1 MSQKMTG
8 AQILIESLLKENVEV
23 VFGLPGGQALPIFD
37 AIYGS
42 KLNFVLTRHEQ
53 AASHMA
59 DGYARSTGKT
69 GVCIVTSGPGATN
82 TVTGLATAY
91 MDSVPLIVFSGQVS
105 TAVIGQDAFQE
116 ADTTGIT
123 RSVTKHNFLVKD
135 VKDLAKTIKEAFYI
149 ASTGRPG
156 PVLVDIPVD
165 VQRGICEFAYPEK
178 VEIRSYKPNYNGHP
192 GQIKKAAEIINKS
205 ERPVLYIGMGVIA
218 SNAEDEVL
226 EISKKADIPVTNTLL
241 AKGAYPNDSA
251 LSLNMLG
258 MHGTYYAN
266 KAVQAADVIIAVG
279 ARFDDRCTGKV
290 CDFAKKAKI
299 IHIDIDPAAISKIVD
314 TDIPVV
320 GDAKTVLKEM
330 SSLIK
335 NKERKEWI
343 EKIGEWKKEHPL
355 SYERNDD
362 KLRPQYVIEKISEL
376 TKGEAIVAT
385 EVGQHQ
391 MWSAQYYKAAKP
403 RTFISSG
410 GLGTMGFGYPAGIG
424 AKFGNPDKE
433 VIVIAGDGSFQM
445 NMQEM
450 AIAVLNEVNIK
461 TVILNNQYLGMVRQW
476 QQMFYGKRYSR
487 TCLAKRKT
495 CPSSC
500 NTPDR
505 DKCPVYVPDFVKW
518 AESYGA
524 LGIRVTDKKDV
535 EPAIKKMLEAK
546 CPVVLDVWVEI
557 EENVFPMVP
566 AGASLDDI
574 MVRMNG

>member
-1 MSQKMTG
+1 
-8 AQILIESLLKENVEV
+8 
-23 VFGLPGGQALPIFD
+23 
-37 AIYGS
+37 
-42 KLNFVLTRHEQ
+42 
-53 AASHMA
+53 
-59 DGYARSTGKT
+59 
-69 GVCIVTSGPGATN
+69 
-82 TVTGLATAY
+82 
-91 MDSVPLIVFSGQVS
+91 
-105 TAVIGQDAFQE
+105 
-116 ADTTGIT
+116 
-123 RSVTKHNFLVKD
+123 
-135 VKDLAKTIKEAFYI
+135 
-149 ASTGRPG
+149 
-156 PVLVDIPVD
+156 
-165 VQRGICEFAYPEK
+165 
-178 VEIRSYKPNYNGHP
+178 
-192 GQIKKAAEIINKS
+192 
-205 ERPVLYIGMGVIA
+205 
-218 SNAEDEVL
+218 
-226 EISKKADIPVTNTLL
+226 
-241 AKGAYPNDSA
+241 
-251 LSLNMLG
+251 
-258 MHGTYYAN
+258 
-266 KAVQAADVIIAVG
+266 
-279 ARFDDRCTGKV
+279 GKV